1 MGGLEV
7 QILKE
12 QSNTAGRDA
21 ETYTAKYASPF
32 FGYTPFEFM
41 GQNDGSK
48 STIDGFNDTQKSYG
62 MWFVPPD
69 VGVNVLVIFVDSDE
83 SQCYWFACVPGR
95 YINNMVPAIA
105 GSTNYQLDSVDRA
118 RYGSMQDGNGKPLP
132 LPVAEINKRHN
143 AFGDTNGG
151 AREIDPEKIKRVVHP
166 MADRFLEQGLLRD
179 DVRGVTTSS
188 ARRSVPS
195 SVFGISTPGPV
206 DRRTNAKK
214 AKIGKIGDTTEPVPV
229 SRLGGTQLV
238 MDDGDDRFHRETT
251 AAEGPVKYLDLL
263 DPEVQ
268 KQLNQGAPTVP
279 YGEYFR
285 VRTRTGHQILMH
297 NSEDLIYIA
306 NARGTTWIEMTSNGK
321 IDIFAQDSISIRTAV
336 DVNLSA
342 DRDLNFTAARDINF
356 NAGRDYKLTVTNNS
370 DVIVGVNHVV
380 NIGANHDL
388 LVGANQKLTVVAN
401 NDIVVGAANKITTGG
416 TLDIATGGARKD
428 SQASFDVNSSGD
440 NKFSSG
446 ADTSILSGGNHIE
459 TAARIDMNSTTAA
472 KAAASAA
479 PGVAASQAT
488 PALWPVRVPEHEPWK
503 EHEHFDPARFQPSQT
518 QASTSPSPVLRN
530 AAPLINGISDE
541 EGSGA
546 NTASEAR
553 VVANQKGDQV
563 IVPGKAGPIGDQ
575 PANPVPITQL
585 QRYFLGEL
593 IKILGLNPAT
603 CLKSANPADLAP
615 GETPGNA
622 QALGMALG
630 QIEAECGFRPRNENL
645 NYSAKRLREVFPSR
659 VRSDEFAQQLA
670 AAGPVAIGNTLY
682 GGRLGNGPDEGYKYR
697 GRGLIGLTFK
707 ANYITY
713 GRQAGVPQILE
724 NPDLVNDPPIS
735 TKLAV
740 SYLKTKSVSWTGFNF
755 NSLGE
760 QFRLAVGYAD
770 RGGAETIKRIGLGKG
785 FTAKLLNGTL
795 TPISSLST

>member
-7 QILKE
+7 QILKD
-12 QSNTAGRDA
+12 QSNTAGEDS
-21 ETYTAKYASPF
+21 ETYSAKYASPF

-48 STIDGFNDTQKSYG
+48 STIEGFNDTQKSYG
-62 MWFVPPD
+62 MWFIPPD

-95 YINNMVPAIA
+95 YTNNMVPAIA
-105 GSTNYQLDSVDRA
+105 GSTNYQLDSVDKA
-118 RYGSMQDGNGKPLP
+118 RYGSLTDGAGKPLP
-132 LPVAEINKRHN
+132 LPVAEINKRYN

-151 AREIDPEKIKRVVHP
+151 AREIDPEKIKKVVHP
-166 MADRFLEQGLLRD
+166 IADRFLEQGLLRD

-238 MDDGDDRFHRETT
+238 MDDGDDRYHRETT

-268 KQLNQGAPTVP
+268 KTLNQGLPTVP
-279 YGEYFR
+279 YSEYFR
-285 VRTRTGHQILMH
+285 IRTRTGHQLLMH

-321 IDIFAQDSISIRTAV
+321 IDIFAQDSISIRTAN
-336 DVNLSA
+336 DLNISA
-342 DRDLNFTAARDINF
+342 DRDLNFAASRDINF
-356 NAGRDYKLTVTNNS
+356 NAGRDYKLTVANNS
-370 DVIVGVNHVV
+370 DVVVGVNHTVT
-380 NIGANHDL
+380 IGANHNFT
-388 LVGANQKLTVVAN
+388 VGANQKLTVVAN

-416 TLDIATGGARKD
+416 TLDIATGGIRKD
-428 SQASFDVNSSGD
+428 SQASFNLNSTSD

-446 ADTSILSGGNHIE
+446 ADTSILSSGNHIE
-459 TAARIDMNSTTAA
+459 TAARIDMNGTTAA

-479 PGVAASQAT
+479 PGSAASQAT
-488 PALWPVRVPEHEPWK
+488 PALWPRRVPEHEPWK
-503 EHEHFDPARFQPSQT
+503 EHEHFDPAKFIPSQT
-518 QASTSPSPVLRN
+518 QASTSASSVSTN
-530 AAPLINGISDE
+530 ASPLINSASDE
-541 EGSGA
+541 ENSGA
-546 NTASEAR
+546 NTTPEAR
-553 VVANQKGDQV
+553 TAANQKGDQV
-563 IVPGKAGPIGDQ
+563 IIPSAGVPVGEQ
-575 PANPVPITQL
+575 PSNPVPITQM

-593 IKILGLNPAT
+593 IKILKLDPVN
-603 CLKSANPADLAP
+603 CLKSSNPADLAP

-645 NYSAKRLREVFPSR
+645 NYSAPRLREVFPSR
-659 VRSDEFAQQLA
+659 VRTNEFAQQLA
-670 AAGPVAIGNTLY
+670 AAGPEAIGNTLY
-682 GGRLGNGPDEGYKYR
+682 GGRFGNAANEGYLYR
-697 GRGLIGLTFK
+697 GRGLIGVTFK

-713 GRQAGVPQILE
+713 GKLAGCPQILQ
-724 NPDLVNDPPIS
+724 NPDLANDPIIT

-740 SYLKTKSVSWTGFNF
+740 SFLNSKTVSWTSFNF
-755 NSLGE
+755 NALGE
-760 QFRLAVGYAD
+760 QFRVAVGYAD
-770 RGGAETIKRIGLGKG
+770 RGGAETIKRIGLGRG
-785 FTAKLLNGTL
+785 FTAKLLNGSL
-795 TPISSLST
+795 TPSAST